1 MRKLCLSAVFVLA
14 IALAAAPLLAEN
26 VVYPQDF
33 PPKVLQSGGGLTNV
47 VAPSDSGSGKS
58 PSLSGNIVTF
68 NSGTVNFV
76 IGAVNANDMDVVE
89 GNQVFIKGGTV
100 DKAVW
105 GAYCESCN
113 VVGNSVTVSGGSG
126 MNEDVMGGYSNNG
139 GAMNNSVTV
148 TGGSINMPVY
158 GGLAG
163 GHATGNTVTI
173 SGGTLMVGVAGG
185 SSDSGGDATGN
196 TVIINGAP
204 TFVAGYEIYGGTSWG
219 GGDEFHGNTL
229 EFGTSIPITV
239 EIVANFEHYEFSIPA
254 SVGNGGTVL
263 TVTDPV
269 DLSGTTLDITGTG
282 KVKNG
287 NTITLISNVIGTPN
301 TIHGAPYV
309 PDADIVTSSGTWRFS
324 IAGGAL
330 TATAVSVPSSGGGGG
345 GGCNVSG
352 DNYGGVSG
360 ALFCLLALAALGVYR
375 RVRA

>member
-14 IALAAAPLLAEN
+14 LALAAAPVLAEN
-26 VVYPQDF
+26 VIYPDDF
-33 PPKVLQSGGGLTNV
+33 PPNVLQAGGGYTLV
-47 VAPSDSGSGKS
+47 VAPSNSDTGKS
-58 PSLSGNIVTF
+58 PSLSGNIITF
-68 NSGTVNFV
+68 NSGTVNYVF
-76 IGAVNANDMDVVE
+76 GAVNANPGDTDIVE

-105 GAYCESCN
+105 GGLGEDC
-113 VVGNSVTVSGGSG
+113 VVTGNSVTVSGGSG
-126 MNEDVMGGYSNNG
+126 MNEEVIGGYSNNNR
-139 GAMNNSVTV
+139 AINNSVTV
-148 TGGSINMPVY
+148 TGGTINMPVY

-185 SSDSGGDATGN
+185 SSVVGGGNATGN

-204 TFVAGYEIYGGTSWG
+204 TFVAGYEIYGGVTV
-219 GGDEFHGNTL
+219 GGDEISGNTL
-229 EFGTSIPITV
+229 KLGTSIPITV
-239 EIVANFEHYEFSIPA
+239 KKVANFEHYEFSIPA

-287 NTITLISNVIGTPN
+287 YTITLISNVTGAAPS
-301 TIHGAPYV
+301 TIL
-309 PDADIVTSSGTWRFS
+309 DADIVTSSGTWRFS

-345 GGCNVSG
+345 GCNVSG
-352 DNYGGVSG
+352 GDDVSV
-360 ALFCLLALAALGVYR
+360 LFCILALAALGVYR